1 MAAAAASTAAAS
13 APPAL
18 GGAALLHRSVE
29 RALEDACL
37 SGVLN
42 LSGRK
47 LKDFPR
53 STASF
58 DLSDVTEAD
67 LSRNRLSEVPL
78 DVCHYV
84 SMETL
89 YLYHNCIKSIPDPLG
104 NLQVLTYLNLSRN
117 QLGSLP
123 VHVCKLPM
131 LKVLV
136 LSNNKIGSLPPDI
149 GQLCSLLELDVS
161 CNELEV
167 LPPEMGSLSLLRE
180 LNVRR
185 NRLTCLP
192 DELSRLPLVSLD
204 FACNRVTEIPLC
216 YRRLRGLQ
224 VIQLDNNPLRLPPAQ
239 VCVKGKVHIM
249 KFLTVEAC
257 RIEGRYEPFETP
269 EQLKRPIPKRF
280 VDSCVEDSVRERS
293 WRPDSGI
300 VSDSS
305 DKRFETEEE
314 PCADSP
320 KKSSTSDPAPALL
333 PAPYSSSVVVEEE
346 EEKQPPLVNGSAPGA
361 RHEHDRAA
369 SAREAAGVP
378 VKEPP
383 PAALPGHVTG
393 RTEATSNS
401 REPPAMEPHRSGAVQ
416 WEGAS
421 SGEQSGADA
430 HRKLAKM
437 DSIPE
442 GEPQAS
448 GDNGGDRASPSSQHA
463 MAAGQGGAYS
473 TAAASNGPSG
483 ARASSSSPPAQERAA
498 SHSGDWHP
506 FGLKPRSAA
515 RSLACSLAR
524 PPALLKSADAPPPA
538 SAPPQPPAPPCTAVA
553 AGARV
558 NGHGSPRRP
567 PPPQR
572 PQNGAEGGA
581 PHPATATPT
590 SDSQAFSLQKS
601 RLHPLIP
608 ENPNFTVRRK
618 MEQMKEEIKLIEQLR
633 ENIESRLNRCLPLD
647 MGSALMDG
655 VMLCNL
661 ANHVR
666 PRSVPIIYEPSPA
679 VPQLSMTKCRKNV
692 ESFLNAC
699 KRIGVPKSALCSPY
713 ELTQGNLSAI
723 HVTVSALLE
732 QAEPR
737 PLGADADAALVAIP
751 LMGRRPV
758 HELVG
763 FCLFYLLAMLMLLYA
778 LHGVSL
784 F

>member
-1 MAAAAASTAAAS
+1 MN
-13 APPAL
+13 PARL
-18 GGAALLHRSVE
+18 GNPA
-29 RALEDACL
+29 
-37 SGVLN
+37 
-42 LSGRK
+42 
-47 LKDFPR
+47 
-53 STASF
+53 
-58 DLSDVTEAD
+58 AD

-136 LSNNKIGSLPPDI
+136 LSNNKIGALPPNI

-167 LPPEMGSLSLLRE
+167 LPPEMGSLVLLRE

-300 VSDSS
+300 VSDSG

-314 PCADSP
+314 PFAESP
-320 KKSSTSDPAPALL
+320 KKSATSDPAPAS
-333 PAPYSSSVVVEEE
+333 PP
-346 EEKQPPLVNGSAPGA
+346 PPLLLLSGGGGGGEAAAPGA
-361 RHEHDRAA
+361 RHEHDAA

-378 VKEPP
+378 VKEPMS
-383 PAALPGHVTG
+383 AALPGHVAG

-421 SGEQSGADA
+421 SGEQGSADA
-430 HRKLAKM
+430 HRKLSKM

-442 GEPQAS
+442 GEPQAG

-463 MAAGQGGAYS
+463 MAAGQGGAS
-473 TAAASNGPSG
+473 GTAAASKSVRQVTVATGI
-483 ARASSSSPPAQERAA
+483 RLASS
-498 SHSGDWHP
+498 
-506 FGLKPRSAA
+506 
-515 RSLACSLAR
+515 LA
-524 PPALLKSADAPPPA
+524 
-538 SAPPQPPAPPCTAVA
+538 QPPAAPCPAVA
-553 AGARV
+553 AAAARV
-558 NGHGSPRRP
+558 NGP
-567 PPPQR
+567 PLPQR
-572 PQNGAEGGA
+572 QQNGAEGGA
-581 PHPATATPT
+581 PRPSPATPT
-590 SDSQAFSLQKS
+590 GDSQAFSLQKG
-601 RLHPLIP
+601 RLHPLLP

-713 ELTQGNLSAI
+713 EVTQGNLSAI

-737 PLGADADAALVAIP
+737 PLGADADAALAAIP

>member
-192 DELSRLPLVSLD
+192 EELSRLPLVSLD

-361 RHEHDRAA
+361 RHEHDGAA

-506 FGLKPRSAA
+506 FGLKPRS
-515 RSLACSLAR
+515 
-524 PPALLKSADAPPPA
+524 
-538 SAPPQPPAPPCTAVA
+538 
-553 AGARV
+553 
-558 NGHGSPRRP
+558 
-567 PPPQR
+567 
-572 PQNGAEGGA
+572 
-581 PHPATATPT
+581 
-590 SDSQAFSLQKS
+590 AFSLQKS

>member
-1 MAAAAASTAAAS
+1 MAAAAATTAA
-13 APPAL
+13 PAL

-136 LSNNKIGSLPPDI
+136 LSNNKIGALPPNI

-167 LPPEMGSLSLLRE
+167 LPPEMGSLVLLRE

-300 VSDSS
+300 VSDSG

-314 PCADSP
+314 PCAESP
-320 KKSSTSDPAPALL
+320 KKSATSDPAPAS
-333 PAPYSSSVVVEEE
+333 PPPPCSSSVVVEE

-361 RHEHDRAA
+361 RHEHDAA

-378 VKEPP
+378 VKEPMS
-383 PAALPGHVTG
+383 AALPGHVAG
-393 RTEATSNS
+393 RTEATLNS

-421 SGEQSGADA
+421 SGEQGSADA

-442 GEPQAS
+442 GEPQAG

-463 MAAGQGGAYS
+463 MAAGQGGAS
-473 TAAASNGPSG
+473 GTAAASNGPSG

-498 SHSGDWHP
+498 SHGGDWHP

-515 RSLACSLAR
+515 
-524 PPALLKSADAPPPA
+524 APPPA
-538 SAPPQPPAPPCTAVA
+538 SAPPQPPAAPCPAVA
-553 AGARV
+553 AAAARV
-558 NGHGSPRRP
+558 NGHGNPRRP

-572 PQNGAEGGA
+572 QQNGAEGGA
-581 PHPATATPT
+581 PRPSPATPT
-590 SDSQAFSLQKS
+590 GDSQAFSLQKG
-601 RLHPLIP
+601 RLHPLLP

-713 ELTQGNLSAI
+713 EVTQGNLSAI

-737 PLGADADAALVAIP
+737 PLGADADAALAAIP

>member
-1 MAAAAASTAAAS
+1 MAAAAATTAA
-13 APPAL
+13 PAL

-136 LSNNKIGSLPPDI
+136 LSNNKIGALPPNI

-167 LPPEMGSLSLLRE
+167 LPPEMGSLVLLRE

-280 VDSCVEDSVRERS
+280 VDSC

-300 VSDSS
+300 VSDSG
-305 DKRFETEEE
+305 DKRFEVSVHS
-314 PCADSP
+314 SP
-320 KKSSTSDPAPALL
+320 T
-333 PAPYSSSVVVEEE
+333 
-346 EEKQPPLVNGSAPGA
+346 
-361 RHEHDRAA
+361 RRFCF
-369 SAREAAGVP
+369 
-378 VKEPP
+378 
-383 PAALPGHVTG
+383 T
-393 RTEATSNS
+393 
-401 REPPAMEPHRSGAVQ
+401 RSGAVQ

-421 SGEQSGADA
+421 SGEQGSADA

-442 GEPQAS
+442 GEPQAG
-448 GDNGGDRASPSSQHA
+448 GDNGGDRY
-463 MAAGQGGAYS
+463 AA
-473 TAAASNGPSG
+473 TPTLPW
-483 ARASSSSPPAQERAA
+483 SSSMTTPIAATVTIVTVERGGVLVKHGRLSRSVCLTAPFALPRPQRKSIVSARHGGRTGRGVRHRRGKQWSFRSTSLLVLTTSTGEASHINPLERAA
-498 SHSGDWHP
+498 SHGGDWHP
-506 FGLKPRSAA
+506 FGLKPRSA
-515 RSLACSLAR
+515 
-524 PPALLKSADAPPPA
+524 
-538 SAPPQPPAPPCTAVA
+538 
-553 AGARV
+553 
-558 NGHGSPRRP
+558 
-567 PPPQR
+567 
-572 PQNGAEGGA
+572 
-581 PHPATATPT
+581 
-590 SDSQAFSLQKS
+590 FSLQKG
-601 RLHPLIP
+601 RLHPLLP

-713 ELTQGNLSAI
+713 EVTQGNLSAI

-737 PLGADADAALVAIP
+737 PLGADADAALAAIP